1 MSKVQL
7 RRKPISQGRHTLY
20 LEIYPPIYNPDTG
33 KMQRKQ
39 YLRLYIYNRP
49 KTEIEK
55 ELNKETLA
63 LAEYIRAQRQIE
75 LQSRRFDFISETKM
89 KSNFLDFFEEQAA
102 KRKNCYNWEMSVR
115 YFKSFAGS
123 NIPFTEIN
131 ETLCEEYADYLLS
144 GPALGRSKIS
154 IKKNTAVAYFGRF
167 KLTLEEAFKKR
178 YLPTDLASI
187 IESIS
192 PQETHRPFLFLEE
205 LNRMAN
211 APCPNPIVKKA
222 GLFSAMTGFRYSDVE
237 TLLWRE
243 IHGSEGN
250 YYILYNQEKTESAEY
265 YPVSDQTIK
274 LLGQRG
280 EPDSRV
286 FKGLKYDQ
294 TVHALKKWLIN
305 AEIEKHFTFHG
316 FRHTFATLQLASG
329 TDIYTVSKL
338 LGHKDIKT
346 TQIYA
351 KIVDSLKKEAS
362 ERIKINLYDISKEI
376 SENQNSTDPN
386 MINDHNY

>member
-1 MSKVQL
+1 MSKVTL
-7 RRKPISQGRHTLY
+7 RKKPISQGRQSLY

-33 KMQRKQ
+33 IMQRKQ
-39 YLRLYIYNRP
+39 YLKLYIYKRP
-49 KTEIEK
+49 KNDIEK

-63 LAEYIRAQRQIE
+63 LAEYIRAQRQID
-75 LQSRRFDFISETKM
+75 LQSRRFDFISDAKM

-102 KRKNCYNWEMSVR
+102 KRKNCYNWTMSVR
-115 YFKSFAGS
+115 YFKAFAGS
-123 NIPFTEIN
+123 NVPFTALN

-178 YLPTDLASI
+178 FLPTDLASI

-192 PQETHRPFLFLEE
+192 PQETHRPFLFMDELE
-205 LNRMAN
+205 RMAN
-211 APCPNPIVKKA
+211 AFCPNQIVKKA

-237 TLLWRE
+237 TLLWKE

-250 YYILYNQEKTESAEY
+250 YYILYKQEKTDSAEY

-274 LLGQRG
+274 LLGDRG
-280 EPDSRV
+280 EPDSKV
-286 FKGLKYDQ
+286 FTGLKYDQ
-294 TVHALKKWLIN
+294 TVTSLKKWLIN
-305 AEIEKHFTFHG
+305 AGIEKHFTFHG
-316 FRHTFATLQLASG
+316 FRHTFATLQIASG

-362 ERIKINLYDISKEI
+362 EKIKFSIYDISKNI
-376 SENQNSTDPN
+376 SDINSSMEQVTTMN
-386 MINDHNY
+386 C